1 DRPPGT
7 RPPHAASPAS
17 PASPYAIGPDAHA
30 RIPDTA
36 EAEAAEAERVESWDR
51 VTDKGLPKRTPKISA
66 PAPAPR
72 TATPGVDAEALRR
85 RLGGFHQGATQ
96 GRKDVE
102 AALAEESG
110 SLTLP
115 GTEDE
120 EPARGSASARPGSTR
135 PPAAPTT
142 ADAREVSAEGDSA
155 EEERR

>member
-1 DRPPGT
+1 M
-7 RPPHAASPAS
+7 
-17 PASPYAIGPDAHA
+17 
-30 RIPDTA
+30 
-36 EAEAAEAERVESWDR
+36 ENWDR

-102 AALAEESG
+102 AALAEETG
-110 SLTLP
+110 SLTPP
-115 GTEDE
+115 GTEDG
-120 EPARGSASARPGSTR
+120 EPARDGAAAGPGSTR
-135 PPAAPTT
+135 TPAAPTT
-142 ADAREVSAEGDSA
+142 ADAREVPAEGDSA

>member
-1 DRPPGT
+1 WRAGTASSSRACLGARLRSQRPPPHPA
-7 RPPHAASPAS
+7 RPPRAWTPRPCAA
-17 PASPYAIGPDAHA
+17 GF
-30 RIPDTA
+30 
-36 EAEAAEAERVESWDR
+36 
-51 VTDKGLPKRTPKISA
+51 
-66 PAPAPR
+66 
-72 TATPGVDAEALRR
+72 
-85 RLGGFHQGATQ
+85 GGFHQGATQ